1 MCLKQEKLVNIGK
14 YGCLNVIMEIPASI
28 IQHVAIR
35 MQLPAHKSDVI
46 SKETDIKVPYGFEV
60 VGIMV
65 NKTFIYD
72 DQVMADSG

>member
-1 MCLKQEKLVNIGK
+1 M
-14 YGCLNVIMEIPASI
+14 IMEIPASI

-72 DQVMADSG
+72 DQVTADSG